1 MVSSG
6 WKVKFRVDFMAKN
19 KTEKAKKQEISKE
32 EIEEQVVS
40 LANAGHSPSS
50 IGLILRDEHGV
61 KNFRDEMG
69 KTVQELL
76 KENNLLGEMPE
87 DLLNLIKRSVV
98 LFNHMNKNKKD
109 YSAKRGYE
117 LTVSKIRRLT
127 KYYAKKNKIPQG
139 WAYTPE
145 QAALLVK

>member
-1 MVSSG
+1 
-6 WKVKFRVDFMAKN
+6 MAKK
-19 KTEKAKKQEISKE
+19 KTEKANKQELSKE

-40 LANAGHSPSS
+40 LSNAGHTPSS

-61 KNFRDEMG
+61 KNFREVMG
-69 KTVQELL
+69 KTIQEVL
-76 KENNLLGEMPE
+76 KENDLLGEMPE

-98 LFNHMNKNKKD
+98 LYNHMNKNKKD

-117 LTVSKIRRLT
+117 LTVSKIRKLT
-127 KYYAKKNKIPQG
+127 KYYSKKSKIPHG
-139 WAYTPE
+139 WTYTPE

>member
-1 MVSSG
+1 
-6 WKVKFRVDFMAKN
+6 MAK
-19 KTEKAKKQEISKE
+19 KKAKKTQEHTSE
-32 EIEEQVVS
+32 NIEEQVVS

-50 IGLILRDEHGV
+50 IGLVLRDEHGV
-61 KNFRDEMG
+61 KNFQETTG
-69 KTVQELL
+69 KTIQQVL

-87 DLLNLIKRSVV
+87 DMLNLIRRSVI
-98 LFNHMNKNKKD
+98 LFNHMQKNKKD

-117 LTVSKIRRLT
+117 ITVSKIRRLT
-127 KYYAKKNKIPQG
+127 KYYSKKDKLPKG

>member
-1 MVSSG
+1 
-6 WKVKFRVDFMAKN
+6 MAKK
-19 KTEKAKKQEISKE
+19 KTAKSETKAGSLSRE

-40 LANAGHSPSS
+40 LTNAGHSPSG
-50 IGLILRDEHGV
+50 IGLILRDEHGI
-61 KNFRDEMG
+61 KNFAEETG
-69 KTVQELL
+69 KTIQQVM

-87 DLLNLIKRSVV
+87 DLLNLIRRSVV

-127 KYYAKKNKIPQG
+127 KYYAKKSRIPTG
-139 WAYTPE
+139 WTYSPE
-145 QAALLVK
+145 KAALLVK

>member
-1 MVSSG
+1 
-6 WKVKFRVDFMAKN
+6 MAKKN
-19 KTEKAKKQEISKE
+19 GKE
-32 EIEEQVVS
+32 SAAPSAAARHELEDVVVS
-40 LANAGHSPSS
+40 LANAGHSPSG
-50 IGLILRDEHGV
+50 IGLLLRDEHQV
-61 KNFRDEMG
+61 KNFQEATG
-69 KTVQELL
+69 KTIQQVLG
-76 KENNLLGEMPE
+76 ENKLLGEMPE
-87 DLLNLIKRSVV
+87 DLLNLIRRSVI

-127 KYYAKKNKIPQG
+127 KYYAKKSKIPAG